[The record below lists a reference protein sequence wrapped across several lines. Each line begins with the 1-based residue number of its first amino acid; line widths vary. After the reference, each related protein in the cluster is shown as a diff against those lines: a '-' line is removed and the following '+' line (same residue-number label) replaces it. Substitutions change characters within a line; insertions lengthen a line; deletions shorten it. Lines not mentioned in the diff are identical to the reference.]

1 VVAIAMV
8 FAVLAATAVAVY
20 VQGVRTTAKTGGG
33 DVSVLVAARDIPAGT
48 SADEIVS
55 AGAVETR
62 SITRDQ
68 MVEGAVT
75 DVADIDGQRT
85 NSPILKGEQVSIA
98 RFDGGTAQLGGGT
111 LGLAPGYQ
119 AVALNLDAAR
129 AAGGAVQPGDHVT
142 IYATFSTNVAD
153 AGEVTVTL
161 VQDAEVLATN
171 GAGVGESAAPQIL
184 VTVAL
189 KPGKAQR
196 LVFAQERGSV
206 WLALLAPN
214 ESGADGGPVG
224 YGEATQ

>member
-8 FAVLAATAVAVY
+8 FAVLAATGVAVY
-20 VQGVRTTAKTGGG
+20 VQGVRSDAKTGGG
-33 DVSVLVAARDIPAGT
+33 NVSVLVAVRDIPAGT
-48 SADEIVS
+48 SADEIIS

-62 SITRDQ
+62 AVTRSQ

-75 DVADIDGQRT
+75 DAADISGQRT
-85 NSPILKGEQVSIA
+85 TSPILNGEQISTS
-98 RFDGGTAQLGGGT
+98 RFDGGTAQLGGGA
-111 LGLAPGYQ
+111 LGLSPGYQ
-119 AVALNLDAAR
+119 AVSLNLDSAR

-153 AGEVTVTL
+153 TGEVTVTL

-171 GAGVGESAAPQIL
+171 GAGVGENAAPQVV

-196 LVFAQERGSV
+196 LVFAQERGSI

-214 ESGADGGPVG
+214 ESGSNGGAVS
-224 YGEATQ
+224 YKEATE